1 MIDEEGTPLLYSL
14 DGDRGIAG
22 PPPGAAKRCGM
33 IVVGFGSNQI
43 AVGGAAPEVSATRVK
58 VRASQRAERSDEVA
72 WFVTVKSGT
81 GKFEEKFVERL
92 LRLRRI
98 STV

>member
-1 MIDEEGTPLLYSL
+1 
-14 DGDRGIAG
+14 
-22 PPPGAAKRCGM
+22 M

-43 AVGGAAPEVSATRVK
+43 AVGSTAPEVSATRVK
-58 VRASQRAERSDEVA
+58 VRASQGAERSDEVA
-72 WFVTVKSGT
+72 WFVAVKSST

-98 STV
+98 GAI